1 MVSQKLEIKP
11 VGQQSA
17 DRSLEV
23 LKSNTDQAIEQ
34 KVESFVEQICE
45 KLTPEI
51 VQRLRSPEEQQ
62 VEVTTRITS
71 LLPSVCNT
79 LISVS
84 IRSWKNTLLVT
95 FRYSAKIF

>member
-51 VQRLRSPEEQQ
+51 VQRLRSP
-62 VEVTTRITS
+62 VEVTTQITF

-95 FRYSAKIF
+95 FRYLVKI